1 MPPDVATLLAGP
13 RGRRFC
19 LQLALASE
27 GQYADEGSMLSQLL
41 FNATH
46 RLESARGQSGTLFG
60 LGAGESLPDP
70 SVADIASSLDKMP
83 LKTVN
88 ETNSLETLAAA
99 VDSARYWQEPDG
111 TDELLAVPGILSALE
126 RIATHIVASPSMSWW
141 SGPLAPVQWIVKFT
155 DSRNDV
161 TTRLPAEKALLLWR
175 DEEIE
180 NEKRA
185 IRKRPADPRANWSG
199 EWWSKPAVA
208 LTTST
213 RALPQ
218 LGPIMLSLIEDRF
231 GWKKADAE
239 RLHGQYPTRICEI
252 TGADVWADLCRT
264 YPLEVTATRRHDWYR
279 ATGRNGRWVIP
290 DWSRVSRDF
299 DAVHLSTF
307 AYLSSAGVLIQ
318 VDGEAASMI
327 AGWNPDE
334 TYWLTDVSSDP
345 ATRTS
350 WTLDNETGHWNAI
363 EAR

>member
-1 MPPDVATLLAGP
+1 MPPDVETLLAGP

-19 LQLALASE
+19 LHLALSSE
-27 GQYADEGSMLSQLL
+27 GQDADEGSTLSQLL
-41 FNATH
+41 FYATH
-46 RLESARGQSGTLFG
+46 RFESARGQAGTLFG
-60 LGAGESLPDP
+60 PGVGEPLPNA
-70 SVADIASSLDKMP
+70 SVTDIASALDKMP

-88 ETNSLETLAAA
+88 ETNSLEALAAA

-111 TDELLAVPGILSALE
+111 TDELLADSGILSALE
-126 RIATHIVASPSMSWW
+126 RIAAHIIDSPSISWW
-141 SGPLAPVQWIVKFT
+141 SGPVAPVQWSVKFT

-161 TTRLPAEKALLLWR
+161 TTRPPAEKALLRWR

-185 IRKRPADPRANWSG
+185 IRKRPADPHANWSG

-213 RALPQ
+213 RALLQ

-231 GWKKADAE
+231 GWKEADAE
-239 RLHGQYPTRICEI
+239 RLHGQDPTRICEI
-252 TGADVWADLCRT
+252 TGADAWADLCRT

-279 ATGRNGRWVIP
+279 ATGRSGRWVIP
-290 DWSRVSRDF
+290 DWSQVSRDF
-299 DAVHLSTF
+299 DAVHLPTF

-345 ATRTS
+345 TTRTS
-350 WTLDNETGHWNAI
+350 WTLDNETGHWRRCVA
-363 EAR
+363 